1 MTSYEQALKACGD
14 DDVSPRPA
22 VQIATCRGC
31 HVATT
36 GPDLPAVCP
45 VCGQPWGRHD
55 LATVQSDPELRR
67 LAGDFRL
74 PEDDERQRLDAGA
87 AARFERRDET

>member
-1 MTSYEQALKACGD
+1 MTPYEQAEFAAGLD
-14 DDVSPRPA
+14 LVSPRPA
-22 VQIATCRGC
+22 AQIATCHEC

-36 GPDLPAVCP
+36 GPDLPAACP

-55 LATVQSDPELRR
+55 LATVQSDPELLR

-74 PEDDERQRLDAGA
+74 PEDDEREGMGRA
-87 AARFERRDET
+87 AARRFERRGDL